1 MTPADKRGAVSSLTA
16 ALLLL
21 MPIDWAIAS
30 GTDRVRLTDGTVLWG
45 QVVDR
50 RETDGLLM
58 AVQRNWLEAREPAL
72 AQEAIDTAAE
82 QTATAWRQL
91 SDRLDALLASPL
103 AQQNDPLRV
112 FLQREQ
118 TRIQQLLAVDSPPPF
133 QFLWLRIP
141 ERSVRAVTPADPAWR
156 RLVQWGWQE
165 HLDDVETLPQNRLA
179 TALTKAGIDATQQPP
194 SLVDRLPPLP
204 QSDDQWQA
212 RLALL
217 QHTYGAPVS
226 FQGTGDV
233 LVRLDEAAPEAT
245 LLPMIT
251 QLLQAEISNLLEPAG
266 QPGGHPATPAAPPE
280 DRWVQSARAQ
290 AIDDGHFRATR
301 VTTNL
306 TQHTVVVE
314 SRFEVLTTT
323 NRWATLWRDR
333 ITGDAQNAR
342 PDAEAR
348 ITADPRVKQALAG
361 LRLLGLTDDHA
372 ITTAIRFGA
381 ATMEAQDQSN
391 QQFIQFCND
400 YTRQLDSPPLVIFP

>member
-1 MTPADKRGAVSSLTA
+1 
-16 ALLLL
+16 
-21 MPIDWAIAS
+21 
-30 GTDRVRLTDGTVLWG
+30 
-45 QVVDR
+45 
-50 RETDGLLM
+50 
-58 AVQRNWLEAREPAL
+58 
-72 AQEAIDTAAE
+72 
-82 QTATAWRQL
+82 
-91 SDRLDALLASPL
+91 
-103 AQQNDPLRV
+103 
-112 FLQREQ
+112 
-118 TRIQQLLAVDSPPPF
+118 
-133 QFLWLRIP
+133 
-141 ERSVRAVTPADPAWR
+141 
-156 RLVQWGWQE
+156 
-165 HLDDVETLPQNRLA
+165 
-179 TALTKAGIDATQQPP
+179 
-194 SLVDRLPPLP
+194 
-204 QSDDQWQA
+204 
-212 RLALL
+212 
-217 QHTYGAPVS
+217 
-226 FQGTGDV
+226 
-233 LVRLDEAAPEAT
+233 
-245 LLPMIT
+245 
-251 QLLQAEISNLLEPAG
+251 
-266 QPGGHPATPAAPPE
+266 
-280 DRWVQSARAQ
+280 VQSARAQ